1 MKQHAQAAWHTTISN
16 VLNEPALRGS
26 TACEHRRA
34 LFELL
39 RSLRQLDAA
48 PAQLAMVRRVAAAVH
63 RLEFSLLHA
72 AAADL
77 AYALRELRRVKTA
90 WARFLSGPDAG
101 SGMLVTPRAEA
112 RLRQVARPPLD
123 LAA

>member
-1 MKQHAQAAWHTTISN
+1 MKQHAQAAWHTTVSN
-16 VLNEPALRGS
+16 VLKEPALRGS
-26 TACEHRRA
+26 TGCEHRCA

-39 RSLRQLDAA
+39 RSLRQLDAT
-48 PAQLAMVRRVAAAVH
+48 PAQLAMVRRVAVTVH
-63 RLEFSLLHA
+63 SLEFSLLHA

-77 AYALRELRRVKTA
+77 GYALRELRRVKTA

-101 SGMLVTPRAEA
+101 SGMLVMPCAEA
-112 RLRQVARPPLD
+112 RLRPIARPPLD

>member
-1 MKQHAQAAWHTTISN
+1 MTQHAQAAWHTTVSN
-16 VLNEPALRGS
+16 VLKEPALRGS

-39 RSLRQLDAA
+39 RSLQQREAA
-48 PAQLAMVRRVAAAVH
+48 PAQRAMVRRVAVAVH

-72 AAADL
+72 AAAYL
-77 AYALRELRRVKTA
+77 GYALAELRRVKTA

-101 SGMLVTPRAEA
+101 SDAFVTPSAHAGSRS
-112 RLRQVARPPLD
+112 
-123 LAA
+123 